1 VSDLSDTEVRVV
13 VRTFAE
19 GVMRAMSEFTNGVAQ
34 DVHEC
39 FHSLPRDPRVR
50 VDLYYTDFGRAR

>member
-1 VSDLSDTEVRVV
+1 VSGTPDTEAPVA

-19 GVMRAMSEFTNGVAQ
+19 GVMKAMSEFTNGVAQ